1 MSGLRKKLKKM
12 IILWT
17 FTSRDLKAVPEETK
31 VPNQQFTNFYEV
43 LLRNNL
49 QELHELLIKSWQ

>member
-43 LLRNNL
+43 FYL
-49 QELHELLIKSWQ
+49 ETTCKSFISF